1 MIHRFRLHFMRH
13 AEAIASAL
21 LFIIILLFMKN
32 NRFAKLLA
40 LVLCMTAF
48 AWSASAFEPEM
59 PEPAAEVTEAAMA
72 SLSEAAYAAKPA
84 ESTAYGTLVFFDNG
98 NPADAVS
105 LTNMK
110 LATLAETFGETDGY
124 VTRSMTTYN
133 GFTQGGPLCRPK
145 WLPIRKGMLWT
156 ARSFSARKFTTRPM
170 RTKTIMICVCSR
182 VSAQTGGRC
191 TPLGKTKALLP
202 RRGRP

>member
-1 MIHRFRLHFMRH
+1 
-13 AEAIASAL
+13 
-21 LFIIILLFMKN
+21 MKN

-40 LVLCMTAF
+40 LVLCMTVF

-133 GFTQGGPLCRPK
+133 GFPK
-145 WLPIRKGMLWT
+145 G
-156 ARSFSARKFTTRPM
+156 
-170 RTKTIMICVCSR
+170 
-182 VSAQTGGRC
+182 
-191 TPLGKTKALLP
+191 
-202 RRGRP
+202 